1 LELLATKPLRLPP
14 EGMSAKA
21 PLTEDL
27 GTPLAVTH
35 GRPHSDGI

>member
-1 LELLATKPLRLPP
+1 LELLSTKPLRLPP

-21 PLTEDL
+21 PLEHQ